1 VKNLIYILLT
11 FFLFIFSTYSQQ
23 KDSLIQLYPGLGD
36 TINLFDREYF
46 NLYKNIEGFQKA
58 SLYVRH
64 NSRLISRLTLDIYGD
79 LIDTIFIQ
87 PISILEK
94 VQADINKIVDE
105 NEKRTKIKANTL
117 LTLED
122 DRSINGQFNM
132 FSQENIYFV
141 LENDFIKEFQSTK
154 FKIPVSK
161 VDKINIL
168 GESKTWS
175 YAGWGALIG
184 LAVGGIIYFSKKDD
198 ITENPGIGGGGFK
211 GIELFSTPILGGLIG
226 LITGSISSTNDVI
239 YKINSE
245 YDLLKLK
252 NYAKYY
258 FRYDESVEELY
269 REIEY

>member
-1 VKNLIYILLT
+1 MKNLIYILLT

-58 SLYVRH
+58 SLYVRD
-64 NSRLISRLTLDIYGD
+64 NSKLISRLRLDISGD
-79 LIDTIFIQ
+79 LVDTIFIQ
-87 PISILEK
+87 PISMLEK
-94 VQADINKIVDE
+94 VQTDINKIISE
-105 NEKRTKIKANTL
+105 NEKRTEIKANTL

-122 DRSINGQFNM
+122 DRSINGKLNM
-132 FSQENIYFV
+132 FSKVNLYFIS
-141 LENDFIKEFQSTK
+141 ENDVINEFQSTK

-184 LAVGGIIYFSKKDD
+184 LAVGGIIYFSTKDD
-198 ITENPGIGGGGFK
+198 ITTNSGIGGGGFK
-211 GIELFSTPILGGLIG
+211 GIEIISVPILGGLIG
-226 LITGSISSTNDVI
+226 LITGSISSTDDVI

-245 YDLLKLK
+245 YDLLRLK

-258 FRYDESVEELY
+258 FGYDEVIEE
-269 REIEY
+269 EYISLE